1 VRRCLFLTGPIGCGK
16 STAILTAI
24 GNRLPDFGGFL
35 TKRIRDEKG
44 HAVAFTLYAPDGSRE
59 AVFLDCTCG
68 TPVIHWEVFQAL
80 APELMTGKIL
90 LLDEIGGMELLC
102 PEFMAALNALL
113 KTDIP
118 ILGVLKGDTA
128 ANAMIRRLGLS
139 AEYEAAAHVLRD
151 RLLRDEN
158 THLYT
163 CGRYDPHAL
172 ELARVW
178 VKEYAHD

>member
-1 VRRCLFLTGPIGCGK
+1 MRRRLFLTGTIGCGK

-24 GNRLPDFGGFL
+24 GDKLPSFGGFL
-35 TKRIRDEKG
+35 TKRIRDGKG
-44 HAVAFTLYAPDGSRE
+44 HAAAFTLCAPDGSRE
-59 AVFLDCTCG
+59 EVFLDCASEK
-68 TPVIHWEVFQAL
+68 PVIHWEVFQTL

-102 PEFMAALNALL
+102 PEFMAALNSLL
-113 KTDIP
+113 ETDIP

-139 AEYEAAAHVLRD
+139 SEYEAAAHALRD
-151 RLLRDEN
+151 RLLQDKN
-158 THLYT
+158 TLLYT
-163 CGRYDPHAL
+163 CGQYDPQAL
-172 ELARVW
+172 ELTRAW